1 MPPFGRDYSRAA
13 GRRQL
18 LVDPVRGSGWDVYA
32 QDGKPAFIYN
42 WLDMEKH
49 TVAADDE
56 HPPGEA
62 GVEVRFA
69 YDRDGG
75 GKGGD
80 VALYVDGS
88 QLAGGRGEK
97 TQPNIFSADETADVG
112 LDNQTPVVES
122 LGYGGSANHFTGKID
137 KVAGLA

>member
-1 MPPFGRDYSRAA
+1 LPPFGRDYSRAA
-13 GRRQL
+13 ARRQL

-62 GVEVRFA
+62 AVEVRFD
-69 YDRDGG
+69 YDGDGA

-80 VALYVDGS
+80 VTLYVDGK
-88 QLAGGRGEK
+88 QLAGGRAGK
-97 TQPNIFSADETADVG
+97 TRPNIFSADETADGG
-112 LDNQTPVVES
+112 LDSQTPVVDIP
-122 LGYGGSANHFTGKID
+122 GYGGSANRFTGKID
-137 KVAGLA
+137 KVVELA